1 MQVYVSLVAFITKGF
16 TVLNVF
22 TSIVQNME
30 KGKQEHSISEEGD
43 IAQSKPKQ
51 RGVSCNPFKR
61 RDEKDTSE
69 KCEVPSV
76 GFEPNAANQRPS
88 FVYDPALE
96 SSEVVTPISPRA
108 LKLFEAIREDEMELV
123 EAQPSTLIDKC
134 EIDKG

>member
-51 RGVSCNPFKR
+51 RAVTLLREEMKKIPVK
-61 RDEKDTSE
+61 
-69 KCEVPSV
+69 
-76 GFEPNAANQRPS
+76 NAR
-88 FVYDPALE
+88 YL
-96 SSEVVTPISPRA
+96 R
-108 LKLFEAIREDEMELV
+108 
-123 EAQPSTLIDKC
+123 
-134 EIDKG
+134 